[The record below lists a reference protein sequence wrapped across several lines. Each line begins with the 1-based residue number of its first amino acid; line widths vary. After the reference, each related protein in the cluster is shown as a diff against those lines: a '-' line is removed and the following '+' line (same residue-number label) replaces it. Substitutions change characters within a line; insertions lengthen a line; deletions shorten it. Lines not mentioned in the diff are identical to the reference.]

1 MSETFMLEVIA
12 RIVKAT
18 RERAKLSLDDVSR
31 ESGVAVDAIASLERG
46 QPGMVT
52 TELFDVAR
60 VLSLDPVA
68 LLGGHEMVRA
78 VPSIFLRHA
87 GHQDFDDRDNGL
99 LDEALSAGRALASLR
114 SELGEPPAAL
124 QAGTFQ
130 NTQAAADRYEAPA
143 RAGYRLAS
151 SVRSWL
157 VNTSDPLGDMG
168 ALVEQR
174 FGVAILT
181 RALATARSTAASV
194 RAEEAAGIVLHAR
207 DLHRKNNPLLA
218 RVHLAHELCHVL
230 FDPSDG
236 GLHIVVDLDA
246 DRKVHASEQRARAFA
261 AELLL
266 PLKGLVATL
275 GDPRGVSDRDAAIA
289 LVSKARSHFG
299 TSHEITANHLC
310 NLNFIDLRLRDHLE
324 AESSRF
330 TGTAPMTSLPPEGE
344 ASLMVRQYVQRAH
357 EEGLLTDGEAK
368 GLLGLDR
375 LESLP
380 WDEVAL

>member
-1 MSETFMLEVIA
+1 MLEIIG
-12 RIVKAT
+12 RIVKAA
-18 RERAKLSLDDVSR
+18 RERAKLSFEDVSR
-31 ESGVAVDAIASLERG
+31 DSGVAVDAIASLEYG
-46 QPGMVT
+46 QPGVAT

-68 LLGGHEMVRA
+68 LLRGREVTRA

-114 SELGEPPAAL
+114 SRLGEVPAAL
-124 QAGTFQ
+124 QAGKFRQTHV
-130 NTQAAADRYEAPA
+130 TADRSEAPA
-143 RAGYRLAS
+143 REGYRLAS

-157 VNTSDPLGDMG
+157 GNTGEPLGDMRV
-168 ALVEQR
+168 LVEQH

-181 RALATARSTAASV
+181 RTLATARSTAASV

-207 DLHRKNNPLLA
+207 DLHRKKNPLLA
-218 RVHLAHELCHVL
+218 RVHLAHELCHIL

-246 DRKVHASEQRARAFA
+246 DRRGHAAEQRARAFS

-266 PLKGLVATL
+266 PLAGLVALL
-275 GDPRGVSDRDAAIA
+275 GAPRGVGDLNAAIA
-289 LVSKARSHFG
+289 LISKARSHFG

-330 TGTAPMTSLPPEGE
+330 TGAAFMTSLPPEGE
-344 ASLMVRQYVQRAH
+344 ASLMVRQYVQSAH
-357 EEGLLTDGEAK
+357 EKGLLTDGEAK

-375 LESLP
+375 LEALP

>member
-1 MSETFMLEVIA
+1 MLEAIA
-12 RIVKAT
+12 SIVKAV
-18 RERAKLSLDDVSR
+18 RERARLSVADVSR
-31 ESGVAVDAIASLERG
+31 ESGVPVDTIASLERG
-46 QPGMVT
+46 QPGMAT

-68 LLGGHEMVRA
+68 LLGGRELVRA
-78 VPSIFLRHA
+78 VPSVFLRHA
-87 GHQDFDDRDNGL
+87 GHQDFYDRDNEL

-114 SELGEPPAAL
+114 SRLGEPPAAL

-130 NTQAAADRYEAPA
+130 PTRAAADRNEAPA
-143 RAGYRLAS
+143 REGYRLAG
-151 SVRSWL
+151 SVRSW
-157 VNTSDPLGDMG
+157 VANTRDPLGDMG
-168 ALVEQR
+168 LLVEQR

-194 RAEEAAGIVLHAR
+194 RAEDAAGIVLNAR
-207 DLHRKNNPLLA
+207 DLHRKHKPLLA
-218 RVHLAHELCHVL
+218 RVHLAHELCHIL
-230 FDPSDG
+230 FDLSDG

-246 DRKVHASEQRARAFA
+246 DRRVHAEEQRARAFA

-266 PLKGLVATL
+266 PLMGLVEIL
-275 GDPRGVSDRDAAIA
+275 GDPRGVSDRGTAIA

-299 TSHEITANHLC
+299 TPHEIAANHLC
-310 NLNFIDLRLRDHLE
+310 NLHFIDLRLRDHLE

-330 TGTAPMTSLPPEGE
+330 TGTAPRTSLPLEGE
-344 ASLMVRQYVQRAH
+344 ASLMIRQYVQRAH

-375 LESLP
+375 LETLP
-380 WDEVAL
+380 WDEVAF